1 MSILKTGLTGLSGLN
16 TGKLNLGNKLNSFG
30 DGKSSL
36 SDILNKPKH
45 KIKVHNASGGE
56 STYELPTAK
65 VAGAKITLGHLVCDF
80 LGTMI
85 AGERAGAKIFGMEAS
100 KLENLS
106 HDPDYKWNVNSA
118 RNQGKRYITYDIAIL
133 DTTLNPLKDENG
145 NPLGQMLN
153 EVVIA
158 GLTST
163 SNWMIDVV
171 NNFNLMVDPYT
182 ISSIHMVPK
191 STTQAR

>member
-1 MSILKTGLTGLSGLN
+1 MSILKTGLTGLSGLS
-16 TGKLNLGNKLNSFG
+16 TKVGGLNGLGS
-30 DGKSSL
+30 GKSSL
-36 SDILNKPKH
+36 SDFLNKPKH
-45 KIKVHNASGGE
+45 KITVHHATGGTPK
-56 STYELPTAK
+56 TYELPTAK
-65 VAGAKITLGHLVCDF
+65 VEGAKIKLGVLVCDF
-80 LGTMI
+80 LGTII
-85 AGERAGAKIFGMEAS
+85 AGERVGAKIFGIEAS

-106 HDPDYKWNVNSA
+106 HDPDYKMNVNSA
-118 RNQGKRYITYDIAIL
+118 HIQGKRYITYDIAIL

-153 EVVIA
+153 EVVIS

>member
-1 MSILKTGLTGLSGLN
+1 
-16 TGKLNLGNKLNSFG
+16 
-30 DGKSSL
+30 
-36 SDILNKPKH
+36 
-45 KIKVHNASGGE
+45 
-56 STYELPTAK
+56 
-65 VAGAKITLGHLVCDF
+65 
-80 LGTMI
+80 
-85 AGERAGAKIFGMEAS
+85 MEAS
-100 KLENLS
+100 TLENLS
-106 HDPDYKWNVNSA
+106 HDPDYKFNVNSA

-145 NPLGQMLN
+145 NPLGQMLS

>member
-1 MSILKTGLTGLSGLN
+1 MSLIPSGSNKLTGLSGLN
-16 TGKLNLGNKLNSFG
+16 TSKLNLGG
-30 DGKSSL
+30 GKSSL
-36 SDILNKPKH
+36 SDFLNKPKH

-56 STYELPTAK
+56 QTYELPTAK
-65 VAGAKITLGHLVCDF
+65 VEGAKITLGHLVCDF

-85 AGERAGAKIFGMEAS
+85 GGKRAGAKIFGMEAS
-100 KLENLS
+100 RLENFAN
-106 HDPDYKWNVNSA
+106 DPDYKMNVNSA